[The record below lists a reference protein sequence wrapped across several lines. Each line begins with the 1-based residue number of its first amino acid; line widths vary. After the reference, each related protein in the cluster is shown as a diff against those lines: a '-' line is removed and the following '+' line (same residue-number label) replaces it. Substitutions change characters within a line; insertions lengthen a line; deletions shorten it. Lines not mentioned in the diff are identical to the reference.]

1 MAVSGVVDR
10 SCHIG
15 PVLGD
20 LEYRSDT
27 LCMFLDS
34 IQEKSSATEGCVGC
48 GWSVV
53 ISECGSSVEGS
64 RECMSWRSPSSAKE
78 IRLSAQL

>member
-1 MAVSGVVDR
+1 VAVSGVVDR

-48 GWSVV
+48 GGV
-53 ISECGSSVEGS
+53 
-64 RECMSWRSPSSAKE
+64 
-78 IRLSAQL
+78 